1 MKPNDYIFR
10 NLVFIPFLM
19 LTAITANS
27 QGTIQ
32 TPMGQ
37 TISVLNNWDTA
48 PLIAAW
54 EAAAAAEIR
63 RNQWTTPNKLAP
75 ATSHYNCHSYAWNV
89 VEAGGSLNKWMNQ
102 TVDGNPNLSKYWTN
116 DAYIST
122 SNTGNHEKIF
132 YSSGDHS
139 AITTATTGIV
149 QSKWGYWGLYE
160 HAIAECIFNSS
171 VMST

>member
-54 EAAAAAEIR
+54 ESAAA
-63 RNQWTTPNKLAP
+63 QWIIDHTSDAQKKGP

-89 VEAGGSLNKWMNQ
+89 VEGGSSSDKWLDQ
-102 TVDGNPNLSKYWTN
+102 LVDGNSNLSKYWTN
-116 DAYIST
+116 DAYTST
-122 SNTGNHEKIF
+122 QYAADHEKVF
-132 YSSGDHS
+132 YGADDHS
-139 AITTATTGIV
+139 AVTTATTGKV
-149 QSKWGYWGLYE
+149 WSKWG
-160 HAIAECIFNSS
+160 
-171 VMST
+171 